1 MAWDVNHTP
10 QRPCL
15 APIIAI
21 EEDSPAWC
29 AGLEPGMALTH
40 VNGVPLRD
48 MIEWQWQSDGL
59 EVEVT
64 TAEGDVAVLE
74 REPGEDWGITF
85 GDCIFDGITTCRNA
99 CSFCF
104 MAMLPKD
111 MRPAL
116 TLRDDDYRLS
126 FMQGN
131 FVTLTNVTEE
141 DLQRIV
147 ELHLSPLHLS
157 LHAVTPEVRR
167 QLMGR
172 NADRGLEVAE
182 RLLAAGIELHT
193 QLVVCPG
200 VNDGLELIRTLGWVE
215 AHPGVLSVGIVPL
228 GYTRFQDRFTSS
240 FSDDPDAAAE
250 LIDMVREFQE
260 DSRNDTRV
268 TKYHV
273 SDEFYLAAGYRFP
286 PAEFYDGFP
295 QYEDGIGMMR
305 VFMDEWDEREDELK
319 AAAQA
324 HEGAPLTLLTGE
336 GFAKVLGPLLRRSLP
351 GGQVQMLAVRNEF
364 FGGNVDVAGL
374 LTAQDMERALLQ
386 AAPQGLVLVPASA
399 FNASKLTLDDRSL
412 EDMAAATGCTL
423 KASVSVIDS
432 LLEYL

>member
-1 MAWDVNHTP
+1 MAWDVNHTS

-15 APIIAI
+15 APITAV

-29 AGLEPGMALTH
+29 VGLEPGMALTH

-64 TAEGDVAVLE
+64 TAEGDVALLE

-99 CSFCF
+99 CRFCF
-104 MAMLPKD
+104 MAMLPAD

-116 TLRDDDYRLS
+116 TVRDDDYRLS

-200 VNDGLELIRTLGWVE
+200 INDGLELIRTLGWVE

-273 SDEFYLAAGYRFP
+273 SDEFYLAAGYKFP

-305 VFMDEWDEREDELK
+305 VFMDEWEQREPELR
-319 AAAQA
+319 AAGEA
-324 HEGAPLTLLTGE
+324 HAGAPVTVLTGE
-336 GFAKVLGPLLRRSLP
+336 GFAKVLGPLLRRTFA
-351 GGQVQMLAVRNEF
+351 GGQVQMLAVHNEF

-386 AAPQGLVLVPASA
+386 AAPEGLVLVPASA
-399 FNASKLTLDDRSL
+399 FNASALTLDDRSL

-423 KASVSVIDS
+423 RTSASVIES
-432 LLEYL
+432 LLEEL

>member
-1 MAWDVNHTP
+1 MAWNKERMP

-21 EEDSPAWC
+21 EDESPAWC

-59 EVEVT
+59 EVEIT

-74 REPGEDWGITF
+74 RDPGEDWGITF

-141 DLQRIV
+141 DVDRIV
-147 ELHLSPLHLS
+147 SQHLSPLHLS

-182 RLLAAGIELHT
+182 RLLDAGIELHT

-200 VNDGLELIRTLGWVE
+200 INDGLELIRTLGWVE

-228 GYTRFQDRFTSS
+228 GYTRFQDRFSSS

-273 SDEFYLAAGYRFP
+273 SDEFYLAAGYKFP

-305 VFMDEWDEREDELK
+305 VFLDEWAEREPALK
-319 AAAQA
+319 AAGEA

-336 GFAKVLGPLLRRSLP
+336 GFAKVLGPLLRRTFA
-351 GGQVQMLAVRNEF
+351 GGQVQMIAVHNEF

-374 LTAQDMERALLQ
+374 LTAQDMVKALLE
-386 AAPQGLVLVPASA
+386 ARPQGLVLVPAVA
-399 FNASKLTLDDRSL
+399 FNASKLTLDDKSL
-412 EDMAAATGCTL
+412 EDIAAASGCTL
-423 KASVSVIDS
+423 KASASVIDS
-432 LLEYL
+432 LLEEL